1 MKLTGIIAEYN
12 PFHNGHALHIDRAR
26 ELTNCTHVIAVMSG
40 QFVQRGEAAMFDKWS
55 RAEMAVA
62 SGVDLVIE
70 LPFAFAVRS
79 AQFFATGSV
88 RLLAALGVQYLCFGA
103 EQADLERLSAAAN
116 AFGQPD
122 TAEVFRSGIQA
133 GLPYAKALSNAVAAQ
148 TGLTSDFLLTP
159 NNILAIEYLRAIR
172 HWAPEMIPAAV
183 AREQAAYHQPVIS
196 GPIASATAIRSALL
210 THKAL
215 IPEIKAALPES
226 SLAVLH
232 RQLSTQKGPVAV
244 NFFGDMLLAK
254 LRTLPLSQLEAVPEV
269 TEGLHYKIQS
279 CALQATSLET
289 LLAAIKSKR
298 YTRTRL
304 QRIAVHTLL
313 GTTKHALADFDAAGP
328 LYARVLAFNSKG
340 QEILRHLKLNA
351 QLPLITKTTKA
362 LDSQRRN
369 STSLSLLQRMLAL
382 DTVASDIYSL
392 GYPNPEFRIGGLDFL
407 HSPSFLP

>member
-12 PFHNGHALHIDRAR
+12 PFHNGHSLHIDRAR
-26 ELTNCTHVIAVMSG
+26 ELTNCTHIIAVMSG
-40 QFVQRGEAAMFDKWS
+40 QFVQRGEAAIFDKWS

-88 RLLAALGVQYLCFGA
+88 RLLAALGAQYLCFGA
-103 EQADLERLSAAAN
+103 EQADLKRLSAAAN
-116 AFGQPD
+116 AFEQPD
-122 TAEVFRSGIQA
+122 TAEVFRTGIQA
-133 GLPYAKALSNAVAAQ
+133 GLPYAKALANAVAAQ
-148 TGLTSDFLLTP
+148 TGLASDFLLTP

-215 IPEIKAALPES
+215 VPEIKAALPES

-232 RQLSTQKGPVAV
+232 RQLDTQKGPVAA

-313 GTTKHALADFDAAGP
+313 GTTKHALAHFDAAGP

-340 QEILRHLKLNA
+340 QEILRHLKQNA

-369 STSLSLLQRMLAL
+369 SASLSLLQQMLAL

-392 GYPNPEFRIGGLDFL
+392 GYPNPEFRAGGLDFL